1 MNVRNVKIDVSDM
14 TCTSCEGRI
23 EREIR
28 KLHGIY
34 KVKASYA
41 NGTVEVEYEGDLCSS
56 KDIIDAIKKAGYST
70 EAGSNKIIGVIIIGL
85 AILLLSKYS
94 ANFDMS
100 SKLESN
106 VTYVVLLVV
115 GVLTSLHCVGM
126 CGGIMLSQSIT
137 QDAANKVS
145 TLKPSLLYNLGRII
159 SYTILG
165 GIVGAIGSVFN
176 LSLQLKAGISIF
188 AGIFMIMMGLNM
200 AGFSWFRKLHI
211 RLPWSSCNVKSK
223 PRTPFVV
230 GLLNGLMPCGPL
242 QTMQIYALGTGS
254 AVQGALSMF
263 VFSVGTVPLM
273 LLFGAVTGLLSKGYT
288 KKILKFSGVLVLILG
303 VIMSNRG
310 LALAGINLNP
320 MALLGT
326 GSVSAGS
333 AAKAVIENGVQVV
346 RTTADYSGYNPNVIF
361 VQKGIPVKW
370 IVDGKEI
377 TSCNNAIIVPS
388 LNIQKNLDNGENV
401 IEFTPTDTKDINF
414 SCWMGMI
421 RGVIKVV
428 DNLETADTSKVVPP
442 PSSGGSCCATGAPGA
457 GAGSSTQS
465 SSIYGSDISKVET
478 DRLVKK
484 AAIVGKYQ
492 GVKIKGIGN
501 ELDPVIVVLNK
512 DIKAKLTFDLNS
524 FDNANSKF
532 QIIDG
537 DTGEVAVSFDGK
549 KDIFEVE
556 ISPGKLVPYGIS
568 KDGQV
573 IGIIEVVED
582 IQTVD
587 LEKVRKAYINN

>member
-1 MNVRNVKIDVSDM
+1 MNIKNVKINVSDM

-34 KVKASYA
+34 NVKASYA
-41 NGTVEVEYEGDLCSS
+41 DGTVEVEYEGGICNTNEI
-56 KDIIDAIKKAGYST
+56 KEAIKKAGYST
-70 EAGSNKIIGVIIIGL
+70 GSADSNKLIGVVIIGL

-106 VTYVVLLVV
+106 VTYLVLLVV
-115 GVLTSLHCVGM
+115 GMLTSLHCVGM
-126 CGGIMLSQSIT
+126 CGGIMLSQSVT
-137 QDAANKVS
+137 QDATSKFS
-145 TLKPSLLYNLGRII
+145 SLKPSILYNLGRII
-159 SYTILG
+159 SYTVLG

-188 AGIFMIMMGLNM
+188 AGIFMIIMGLNM

-211 RLPWSSCNVKSK
+211 RLPWSSCSIKSK

-254 AVQGALSMF
+254 AVQGALSML

-288 KKILKFSGVLVLILG
+288 KKILKFSGVLVLVLG

-320 MALLGT
+320 MALLGS

-333 AAKAVIENGVQVV
+333 SAKAVIENGVQVV
-346 RTTADYSGYNPNVIF
+346 RTTADFSGYNPNVIF
-361 VQKGIPVKW
+361 VQKGVPVKW
-370 IVDGKEI
+370 IIDGAQI

-388 LNIQKNLDNGENV
+388 LSIQKNLEQGENV
-401 IEFTPTDTKDINF
+401 IEFTPNDTKDINF

-428 DNLETADTSKVVPP
+428 DNLETADTSSVTPP
-442 PSSGGSCCATGAPGA
+442 PSSAGGCCAGGAPGA
-457 GAGSSTQS
+457 GTGNTTQS
-465 SSIYGSDISKVET
+465 SSIYGSDISKVST

-484 AAIVGKYQ
+484 ATVEGKSQ
-492 GVKIKGIGN
+492 SVNIKGIGS
-501 ELDPVIVVLNK
+501 EFEPVIVVINK
-512 DIKAKLTFDLNS
+512 NIKTKLIFDFTS
-524 FDNANSKF
+524 FDIADGKF

-537 DTGEVAVSFDGK
+537 ETGEEFTSFEGK
-549 KDIFEVE
+549 KGIVEVE
-556 ISPGKLVPYGIS
+556 FTGSKLIPYGIS

-573 IGIIEVVED
+573 ISIIEVVDD
-582 IQTVD
+582 IQTAD
-587 LEKVRKAYINN
+587 LEVIREKYIN